1 MDQERN
7 LRSAWVTAIRQL
19 APLLWML
26 VLTNS
31 TTQSMMCEGLF
42 LDVTKI
48 SEPEGNEARARL
60 GGSSASG
67 PFSADAPSL
76 PLPLRLSL
84 VQFENQGCKNRDTMI
99 VIIDIQ
105 NKTGKTVLFP
115 ATRDNSFGTSAAGNI
130 EAALRLV
137 VGGDKTTINS
147 VLVLY
152 GSSILPSSVVKIP
165 SNQTLRIRAPL
176 QIRVPNR
183 AFMGNAQAMS
193 FRAAVNFGF
202 LRGPMHTF
210 LDVESNIVDLD
221 CRP

>member
-1 MDQERN
+1 
-7 LRSAWVTAIRQL
+7 
-19 APLLWML
+19 
-26 VLTNS
+26 
-31 TTQSMMCEGLF
+31 
-42 LDVTKI
+42 
-48 SEPEGNEARARL
+48 
-60 GGSSASG
+60 
-67 PFSADAPSL
+67 
-76 PLPLRLSL
+76 
-84 VQFENQGCKNRDTMI
+84 MI

-105 NKTGKTVLFP
+105 NKTDKTVLFP

-165 SNQTLRIRAPL
+165 SNQTLRIRVPL

-193 FRAAVNFGF
+193 FRVAVNFRF
-202 LRGPMHTF
+202 LRGPMHTL